1 MTKNPYALA
10 WGAEIK
16 ARRQMRGMSRTDLA
30 AELEVT
36 PTMVGFWEQGRH
48 APSAHAQAKLM
59 RLLMID
65 PHTLAKLIQSGEVA

>member
-1 MTKNPYALA
+1 MNKNPYALA

-16 ARRQMRGMSRTDLA
+16 ARRQMRGMSRSDLA
-30 AELEVT
+30 TKMKVT

-59 RLLMID
+59 RELMID
-65 PHTLAKLIQSGEVA
+65 PHTLAKLIQSGEAA